1 MANVLFV
8 CLHNA
13 GRSQISQALF
23 ERAADRRHAADS
35 AGTEPAERVHPQVAE
50 AMRELGID
58 LEARRPKRLEREQAE
73 WADVV
78 VTMGCGDQCPYVAG
92 KRYLD
97 WDLPDPSGLPLNEVR
112 EVRDEIAGRVAA
124 LLRELDS

>member
-1 MANVLFV
+1 
-8 CLHNA
+8 
-13 GRSQISQALF
+13 
-23 ERAADRRHAADS
+23 
-35 AGTEPAERVHPQVAE
+35 
-50 AMRELGID
+50 
-58 LEARRPKRLEREQAE
+58 
-73 WADVV
+73 
-78 VTMGCGDQCPYVAG
+78 MGCGDQCPYVAG